1 MLKSERQ
8 TAKEDEKDAATA
20 SGLSHEQIQKLITSA
35 EDDFP
40 TKGPVRVVTMTIS
53 GKDAGPVAAGVKVAL
68 CKIARDIE
76 ARRQGT
82 LVKVTQQ
89 SID

>member
-1 MLKSERQ
+1 MLKTERQ
-8 TAKEDEKDAATA
+8 IAKRDEKDAATA
-20 SGLSHEQIQKLITSA
+20 SGLSHEQIQKLITSGV
-35 EDDFP
+35 DDAP
-40 TKGPVRVVTMTIS
+40 SKKHVRVVTMTVS
-53 GKDAGPVAAGVKVAL
+53 GPDAGPVAAGVTVAL